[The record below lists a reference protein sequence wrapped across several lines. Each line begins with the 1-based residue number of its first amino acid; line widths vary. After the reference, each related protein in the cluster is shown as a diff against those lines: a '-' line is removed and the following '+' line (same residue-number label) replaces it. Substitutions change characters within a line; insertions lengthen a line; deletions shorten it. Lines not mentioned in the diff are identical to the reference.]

1 MKYLNNRLTTP
12 LIPDELWAA
21 AKHRTLTFYDG
32 SLALGYVRRCMEQFE
47 QICGKAKYM
56 SDFREFVFESAIE
69 DFCEISKS
77 DVVVST
83 IHKAKGKEFDDVF
96 MLLSNQPHKDSKL
109 FRQYYVG
116 MTRAKNRLFI
126 HTNSSMFDRFRTDRY
141 EVDSQHFQM
150 PEEVV
155 LQLNHKDLFLD
166 FFKYRKKEVLALRS
180 GDSLTYKD
188 HILYVP
194 RTGKP
199 VAKLSAAMQKVMSE
213 WMERGYQVNSAS
225 VRFVVAWKPKN
236 APKEA
241 EEIAVLLPD
250 IVMVRNGD
258 DGQG

>member
-1 MKYLNNRLTTP
+1 M
-12 LIPDELWAA
+12 
-21 AKHRTLTFYDG
+21 
-32 SLALGYVRRCMEQFE
+32 
-47 QICGKAKYM
+47 
-56 SDFREFVFESAIE
+56 
-69 DFCEISKS
+69 
-77 DVVVST
+77 
-83 IHKAKGKEFDDVF
+83 
-96 MLLSNQPHKDSKL
+96 
-109 FRQYYVG
+109 
-116 MTRAKNRLFI
+116 
-126 HTNSSMFDRFRTDRY
+126 
-141 EVDSQHFQM
+141 
-150 PEEVV
+150 
-155 LQLNHKDLFLD
+155 
-166 FFKYRKKEVLALRS
+166 LALRS

-213 WMERGYQVNSAS
+213 WMEKGYQVNSVS